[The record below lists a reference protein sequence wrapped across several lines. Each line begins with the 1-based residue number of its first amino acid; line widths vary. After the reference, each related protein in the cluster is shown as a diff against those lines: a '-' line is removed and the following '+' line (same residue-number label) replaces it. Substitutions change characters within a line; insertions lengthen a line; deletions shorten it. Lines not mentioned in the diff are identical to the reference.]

1 MPYLHINCFWA
12 LAKYKEGRYRI
23 MKNKRRIF
31 LTGAG
36 FLAAFVLWTVLVC
49 FVNKEAIGPEGSSV
63 GFAAINGFVHEL
75 TGVNWFL
82 YTITDWLGLVPIA
95 VAFGF
100 AFLGLVQLIKRKT
113 LCKVDRDILALGLFY
128 ITVMAIYILFEMLV
142 INYRPTLI
150 DGYLEASYPSSTTM
164 LVMCVMPTAAMQL
177 NTRIKNTV
185 LRRWMIIIIIA
196 FIAFMVIGRLLSGV
210 HWITDII
217 GGALFSLGIVL
228 IYKSFI

>member
-1 MPYLHINCFWA
+1 
-12 LAKYKEGRYRI
+12 